1 MSICEDGVQRGP
13 ADSSLLNAIESL
25 ESAVS
30 AGRMSKGTAE
40 QAIQSLKS
48 VMVEPLDEEVPE
60 ATGRREQILK
70 VVAKH
75 FSQRGFHGTK
85 LQLIADEVGV
95 TRPSFYYYF
104 KNKQEILEALTEEGM
119 SRTEEMVDRVMLLNQ
134 APREKLRTFITEYIK
149 TNTQDSNAPV
159 IFRTFHELSE
169 EARERFTERRRVI
182 NQRLLTLIREGVY
195 EGAFR
200 TRDPQ
205 IALFAIVGSV
215 NWMGN
220 WYRSS
225 GELEVDEIAEIIA
238 DLFLRGLEVEK

>member
-1 MSICEDGVQRGP
+1 MGVDDIGAQQKVVEI
-13 ADSSLLNAIESL
+13 SLLDAISSL

-30 AGRMSKGTAE
+30 AGRMSKLTVD
-40 QAIQSLKS
+40 QAIETLRFALAAP
-48 VMVEPLDEEVPE
+48 VEEVPVV
-60 ATGRREQILK
+60 ADRRDQILK
-70 VVAKH
+70 VAAKH

-119 SRTEEMVDRVMLLNQ
+119 SRTEEMVNRVMQLELP
-134 APREKLRTFITEYIK
+134 PREKVRTFIIEYVK
-149 TNTQDSNAPV
+149 ANTLDSHAAV

-169 EARERFTERRRVI
+169 EARQRFTERRRVI
-182 NQRLLTLIREGVY
+182 NQRLLTLFREGVY

-200 TRDPQ
+200 SRDPQ

-220 WYRSS
+220 WYQPS
-225 GELEVDEIAEIIA
+225 GELDVEEIAKVIA
-238 DLFLRGLEVEK
+238 DLFLQGLVIEE